1 MCLGV
6 PALITSVGDG
16 VVTVKIGGVMQQI
29 SSLLLPGLQLGE
41 WVLVHAGF
49 AMQTIDQQAAAEI
62 LTVYQDWA
70 EKNNE

>member
-6 PALITSVGDG
+6 PALVTDVSDGMATVETAG
-16 VVTVKIGGVMQQI
+16 VVRQV

-49 AMQTIDQQAAAEI
+49 AMQTIDQRAVTEI
-62 LTVYQDWA
+62 LTVYQGWA
-70 EKNNE
+70 ESGS